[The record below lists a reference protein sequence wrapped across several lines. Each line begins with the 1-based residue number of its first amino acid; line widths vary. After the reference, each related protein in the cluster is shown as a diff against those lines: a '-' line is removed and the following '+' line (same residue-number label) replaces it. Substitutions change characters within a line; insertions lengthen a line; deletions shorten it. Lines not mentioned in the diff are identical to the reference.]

1 MPTSPPKPCTE
12 CGVLVHDGTQR
23 CSAHKRPKWERRAAY
38 KREAG
43 RPLQRK
49 RAALFAREPLCRA
62 CSRAGRVTVAT
73 IRDHIKPL
81 AEGGTD
87 TPDNEQP
94 LCDDCHRE
102 KTLAEALRGRGG
114 ANV

>member
-1 MPTSPPKPCTE
+1 
-12 CGVLVHDGTQR
+12 VLVRDGSQR
-23 CSAHKRPKWERRAAY
+23 CDAHKRPKWTKTAAY
-38 KREAG
+38 KRESG
-43 RPLQRK
+43 RALQRK
-49 RAALFAREPLCRA
+49 RAALFAREPLCRT
-62 CSRAGRVTVAT
+62 CSGKGLVTPAT